1 MNTFEINK
9 VIMSVLLTLMIMKA
23 GDIIADK
30 LVHPVYLKKN
40 IYIVEGVEQAESHT
54 GEKKEEKLEPIE
66 PLLASANVEN
76 GQKIA
81 KQCLQCHSFEKG
93 GPNKTGPDLWNIS
106 KRGVAK
112 APNYAYSSAMQK
124 EAEKQKMWTPEVLN
138 AYLYQPRT
146 VVPGTKMSFAGLKK
160 PQDRADVIAYLET
173 LKD

>member
-1 MNTFEINK
+1 MDTFELNK
-9 VIMSVLLTLMIMKA
+9 IIMSVLLALMILKA

-40 IYIVEGVEQAESHT
+40 VFIVEGAAQKEAPG

-93 GPNKTGPDLWNIS
+93 GPNKTGPDLWNIT
-106 KRGVAK
+106 KRGLAK

-124 EAEKQKMWTPEVLN
+124 KAGEVKTWAPEDLN
-138 AYLYQPRT
+138 AFLHQPRSY
-146 VVPGTKMSFAGLKK
+146 VPGTKMSFAGLKK
-160 PQDRADVIAYLET
+160 PQDRADVIAFLET